1 MTSTT
6 PVAID
11 KAGRL
16 VVPKA
21 IRDEA
26 GIEPGMP
33 LHISVRDGRIE
44 IEPEF
49 AKVRLVKKGR
59 LTVIER
65 VEPGPPITE
74 RAVRALSHRLRDR
87 RDKKW

>member
-1 MTSTT
+1 MTAATT
-6 PVAID
+6 VAMD
-11 KAGRL
+11 RSGRMVL
-16 VVPKA
+16 PKA

-33 LHISVRDGRIE
+33 LRICVRDGRIE
-44 IEPEF
+44 IEPEY
-49 AKVRLVKKGR
+49 ANVRLVKKGR

-65 VEPGPPITE
+65 VEPGPPITA
-74 RAVRALSHRLRDR
+74 RAVRALTHRLRDR